1 MAPRDAE
8 RREGDAKATRIVGS
22 VLGPWIV
29 DRVAPCGSSSRSTVG
44 SQSRSKRLITA
55 TNLGLDM
62 ASALDEDTQQSIAA
76 GQETAK
82 AFLRSIQKDLQKVF
96 IVFLLAFLGTFW
108 ALRIYV
114 WDFLKGVTEANMTP
128 EIAEQTEIIAQT
140 PFEVILLQAKIG
152 LIIGG
157 IFAIPPLLYFARDEL
172 RGRGMWPQSPVPRWK
187 LAAIG
192 LLAAALFAV
201 GVAYGVYAFFP
212 IMFSFL
218 AGFGLE
224 AGLQPTYSIVMW
236 TEFIVFLSLS
246 FGLAGQMPLLV
257 TGLSY
262 AEIVQY
268 ETFRDKWKYAVVA
281 IFVFGALF
289 SPPDPFTQLM
299 WAFPLIA
306 LYGFS
311 LYLAKVVVT
320 AKRSSDRID
329 VPAAVRNHWNVVAGI
344 GVLGGG
350 VVYGFYEY
358 GGRTGANDL
367 LRWVGSDWR
376 FLPPGEG
383 LGLDPVTAAAIYAVG
398 WALTFAFV
406 ATLWAVYTDLDTTS
420 AGYQYGD
427 PTAIDLEELDAA
439 GIRAAPDRAFAEL
452 TEDESVALAGAA
464 LEDDDPDK
472 AQAILDRYDEVAAAN
487 DGNGKEA
494 DGAGT
499 TTGSTGDGGGSGG
512 LASDVGDRTSR
523 ASSTFLSELTDGDD
537 AEDDIGGYYKDL
549 KFIFDSL
556 RSRSF
561 RLVAVFGGV
570 MALAFTWL
578 YLGGLAA
585 VRTDLESRVPAEIDG
600 GINSI
605 TLHPVEAQIFRV
617 KFSVLLG
624 IIAVFPLLLYYAWP
638 ALRERG
644 FVAGRARQVYV
655 WTGALFAGL
664 IGGFAL
670 GYGYIAPAIIGWLVT
685 DATNADM
692 IITYQ
697 VSDFL
702 WLVIFTTIGIG
713 FLADI
718 PVLMVLLNKAGVPYH
733 AFRGRWR
740 EVTVGIL
747 LFAAIFTPADVITMF
762 LMTIPLMLAYGVG
775 IGVLFLV
782 TFGGKRN
789 LSPPAEIVSR

>member
-1 MAPRDAE
+1 
-8 RREGDAKATRIVGS
+8 
-22 VLGPWIV
+22 
-29 DRVAPCGSSSRSTVG
+29 
-44 SQSRSKRLITA
+44 
-55 TNLGLDM
+55 M
-62 ASALDEDTQQSIAA
+62 ASALDEDTQQSLAA
-76 GQETAK
+76 GRESAK

-96 IVFLLAFLGTFW
+96 IVFLLGFLGTFW

-114 WDFLKGVTEANMTP
+114 WDFLKAVTEANMTP

-157 IFAIPPLLYFARDEL
+157 IFALPPLIYFARDEL
-172 RGRGMWPQSPVPRWK
+172 RARGMWPQSPVPRWK
-187 LAAIG
+187 IAAIG
-192 LLAAALFAV
+192 LLGAGLFTV

-262 AEIVQY
+262 SGIVPY
-268 ETFRDKWKYAVVA
+268 ETFRDKWRYAVVA

-329 VPAAVRNHWNVVAGI
+329 VAAAVRNHWNVVAGA

-350 VVYGFYEY
+350 VLYAFYEY

-367 LRWVGSDWR
+367 LRWAGSDWR

-383 LGLDPVTAAAIYAVG
+383 LGLDPVTAAGVYAVG
-398 WALTFAFV
+398 WALAFAFV
-406 ATLWAVYTDLDTTS
+406 ATLWAVYRDLDTTS
-420 AGYQYGD
+420 PGSQYGD
-427 PTAIDLEELDAA
+427 PTALDVSELDAA
-439 GIRAAPDRAFAEL
+439 GVLAAPDEPFVEM
-452 TEDESVALAGAA
+452 TEEESVALAGAA
-464 LEDDDPDK
+464 LEADAPEK
-472 AQAILDRYDEVAAAN
+472 ARAILDRYDAIADLSG
-487 DGNGKEA
+487 DGDGSSDGGDS
-494 DGAGT
+494 DGAS
-499 TTGSTGDGGGSGG
+499 GSSAGGSGGSGG
-512 LASDVGDRTSR
+512 LADDVGDRTSR
-523 ASSTFLSELTDGDD
+523 ASSTFLSELTEGDD
-537 AEDDIGGYYKDL
+537 DDDDIGGYYTDL
-549 KFIFDSL
+549 RFIFDSL

-561 RLVAVFGGV
+561 RIVAVFGGV

-578 YLGGLAA
+578 YLGGLAT
-585 VRTDLESRVPAEIDG
+585 VRADLEARVPAEVDG
-600 GINSI
+600 GINII
-605 TLHPVEAQIFRV
+605 TLHPVEALIFMV

-624 IIAVFPLLLYYAWP
+624 LIAVFPVVLYYAWP

-644 FVAGRARQVYV
+644 FVAGRLRQVYV

-670 GYGYIAPAIIGWLVT
+670 GYGYIAPGIIGWLVT
-685 DATNADM
+685 DAADANM

-718 PVLMVLLNKAGVPYH
+718 PVAMVLLNKAGVPYE
-733 AFRGRWR
+733 ALRGRWR

-747 LFAAIFTPADVITMF
+747 LFAAVFTPADVITMF
-762 LMTIPLMLAYGVG
+762 MMTVPLMAAYGVG
-775 IGVLFLV
+775 LGVLFLV
-782 TFGGKRN
+782 TFGGRRN
-789 LSPPAEIVSR
+789 LSPPAEIVGR